1 MEYTLEGI
9 ANDCTQ
15 TPYSISFS
23 NQNWVTGEAV
33 YRLLASYWENPW
45 DVMLLIAS
53 SKSGSLTVKRSPNT
67 PSEAQ
72 KETAN
77 AIANDINKENQW
89 STLIN

>member
-1 MEYTLEGI
+1 
-9 ANDCTQ
+9 
-15 TPYSISFS
+15 
-23 NQNWVTGEAV
+23 VTGEAV
-33 YRLLASYWENPW
+33 YRLLTSYWANPW

-77 AIANDINKENQW
+77 AIAKKEKVNHG
-89 STLIN
+89 